1 MLLVDWGG
9 RCGGLGLVVR
19 HAPEG
24 SPEGARGPKHWHA
37 TYCSGPKEASEVV
50 LPPVGVV
57 IDGNR

>member
-1 MLLVDWGG
+1 M
-9 RCGGLGLVVR
+9 R

-57 IDGNR
+57 IDDNRWWGT